1 MRKHKRRCPFH
12 LSMLFDFPERVAA
25 RPLRIIHGRA
35 YETHARRGSRVPIY
49 RIIWSRKR
57 PSPRLKSGIVRSD
70 LPRPIIRLWLMDGS
84 ERLTSN
90 RSQAYFQSAGRLIK
104 IIRIHCAFSTLSPR
118 PIEANST
125 FFALLFN
132 RSVRFTI
139 FCRK

>member
-90 RSQAYFQSAGRLIK
+90 RSQAYFQSAGRLIDQNHPHPL
-104 IIRIHCAFSTLSPR
+104 RIFYPLPST
-118 PIEANST
+118 
-125 FFALLFN
+125 N
-132 RSVRFTI
+132 RSELDLFRATV
-139 FCRK
+139 